1 MNETKVALELA
12 GEQVPTLLNARQGP
26 KEERNAL
33 YFPTARRR
41 TWKEYGWTR
50 NTQIL
55 GGVMNEA
62 TFEARLNAEL
72 QRIFP
77 TLTKLNVSHQDIFTL
92 HFGRKL
98 ITINGKENDK
108 VFGRYDVLIEI
119 EGKPLILFE
128 LKRPGIDL
136 FAEDRDQGISY
147 ARLLDPMP
155 PLVIVSNGQKTEFY
169 TTCDKKPWVTNS
181 YDENALR
188 ALVEHALSAA
198 AAEKDESVRLLL
210 GQQPKIWTDI
220 IRQFT
225 SDKLIGRQ
233 GDLKDLTY
241 PLAKTFSLPRK
252 IVSQIADMA
261 KGGNS

>member
-1 MNETKVALELA
+1 
-12 GEQVPTLLNARQGP
+12 
-26 KEERNAL
+26 
-33 YFPTARRR
+33 
-41 TWKEYGWTR
+41 
-50 NTQIL
+50 
-55 GGVMNEA
+55 MNEA

-233 GDLKDLTY
+233 GDDSVVVVFGLDEGDGNVGLVVENVVGTLG
-241 PLAKTFSLPRK
+241 LAAGYQSA
-252 IVSQIADMA
+252 ADDDPA
-261 KGGNS
+261 FCERNLFANLRQDIPARLLDSGRDELSTDVAFAEAFLIL